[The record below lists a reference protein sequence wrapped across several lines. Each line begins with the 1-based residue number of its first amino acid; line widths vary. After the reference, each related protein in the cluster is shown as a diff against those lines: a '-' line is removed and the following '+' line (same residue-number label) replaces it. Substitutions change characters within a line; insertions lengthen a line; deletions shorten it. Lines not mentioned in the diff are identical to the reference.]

1 MIPSKLSNLDNLEFI
16 PDPLDKKKKINEVIN
31 RVELNLMDD
40 EDSHTANSDSI
51 QQSAQNTIDEVN
63 KFVLKQQIK
72 HELEKR
78 KKGNII
84 N

>member
-1 MIPSKLSNLDNLEFI
+1 
-16 PDPLDKKKKINEVIN
+16 
-31 RVELNLMDD
+31 MDD

-51 QQSAQNTIDEVN
+51 HQSAQNTIDEVN